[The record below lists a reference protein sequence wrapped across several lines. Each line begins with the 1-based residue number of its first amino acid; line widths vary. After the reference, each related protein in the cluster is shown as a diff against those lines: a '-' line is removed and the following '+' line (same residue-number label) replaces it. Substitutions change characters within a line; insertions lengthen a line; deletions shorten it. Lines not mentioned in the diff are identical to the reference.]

1 MFPHI
6 HWQNSKVAYHL
17 HLTKLNGHSQFLYHQ
32 LHHKPSSPGV
42 FPTSL
47 TVPSCPL
54 CWLFLLTFPR
64 LSNFYLSSSSLWSKL
79 QANIFSPQRAFSFQ
93 WTTVVWHTMFKSK
106 LINTPNT
113 HPPPRPIHA
122 HVPIHRRPI
131 WLFAPKFSLHIACK
145 PLNLISLFLCVSTRP
160 VRHIILSYLPS
171 EHLLHSP
178 SCHHSR
184 PGLHY
189 LISAELPS
197 NWFSWL

>member
-17 HLTKLNGHSQFLYHQ
+17 HLTKLNGHSQFSYHQ

-93 WTTVVWHTMFKSK
+93 WTTVVWQTKQNKTNM
-106 LINTPNT
+106 
-113 HPPPRPIHA
+113 
-122 HVPIHRRPI
+122 
-131 WLFAPKFSLHIACK
+131 
-145 PLNLISLFLCVSTRP
+145 
-160 VRHIILSYLPS
+160 
-171 EHLLHSP
+171 
-178 SCHHSR
+178 
-184 PGLHY
+184 PGLAFTLSLASCSY
-189 LISAELPS
+189 SQNVCFNSFTICLLFNQVQTTS
-197 NWFSWL
+197 F